1 MKKMTT
7 RSLKKIL
14 CIALAIILTVSLLP
28 VTALATEGEG
38 GGASDNVVLDDLTND
53 VNPAKGAPD
62 EDDDAD
68 IIAMGSLPMGDV
80 FLTQHSMI
88 SISFTCWKDERGS

>member
-1 MKKMTT
+1 MEWIKTEKKQT
-7 RSLKKIL
+7 
-14 CIALAIILTVSLLP
+14 IAA
-28 VTALATEGEG
+28 
-38 GGASDNVVLDDLTND
+38 VVR
-53 VNPAKGAPD
+53 D